1 MIRKHKK
8 DHLKKLAMPLSLAA
22 DDTIEN
28 SSTADDVLQFWTIHE
43 TRPYLVNLHPLRDG
57 ERQRPNH
64 GGTWLGPF
72 TGRPYLIAE
81 LAPVLKEV
89 MEYFSPPS
97 ITSYLHCLRSWWR
110 LFDRTEMTVLKL
122 SDIGEVHR
130 QRALDEGM
138 DRLVFSNFT
147 RLINIARATQGL
159 PQFYWKSPEQQTG
172 ARHLPQQWQI
182 RVLRTT
188 LKQEWF
194 KTLARWNRAER
205 LLEGAEPESST
216 EKILMKNYTYFQ
228 QIRTQTRK
236 GRPSS
241 IDLRQGVTATQFN
254 SRGFNATD
262 MLKGFYPDAAD
273 IRIAFHLCLA
283 NTGWNPSVLVNVNA
297 DSNFLEP
304 HPKDPGR
311 YILKGFK
318 ERGQS
323 EQTTD
328 GLYKTKSSA
337 GVILDTLTKRT
348 KPLRDQLKSSLKDL
362 LSLKDSYEATGNNL
376 ELQKTIKEISELEIG
391 IRSAWLYLTAKRDS
405 IHWLNNRNCSRSLS
419 GDRLKTFISD
429 IVDTVNKSQPADKQL
444 DDITPTDFRDAF
456 AAYAYEV
463 SGGAILFVMK
473 SLGHKKPS
481 TSQLYLDN
489 SLLNDQSAK
498 LYRSFSNALWNEI
511 DIQKI
516 VDPTIIAKTSRDG
529 DITEEER
536 ARLKLYRSLKVS
548 RVGVACKDPTQPPA
562 RLAPYFKPDGKKLC
576 TVQRCTLCL
585 ENAVILPESLSGLC
599 MRAAELN
606 WIKSTMPITTYLQ
619 SSFPEEE
626 YNTLMALSLFEP
638 NEVEKTTLSWLDRIT
653 NGQHIIVDFEGAQ

>member
-1 MIRKHKK
+1 MIRKYQK
-8 DHLKKLAMPLSLAA
+8 DQLKNLAKPLSLAA
-22 DDTIEN
+22 DDIIEN
-28 SSTADDVLQFWTIHE
+28 SSTTDDALQFWTIHK
-43 TRPYLVNLHPLRDG
+43 TRPHLVNLHPLKDG
-57 ERQRPNH
+57 ELERPIN
-64 GGTWLGPF
+64 GTWLGPF

-81 LAPVLKEV
+81 LAPILKEV
-89 MEYFSPPS
+89 MEYLAPAS

-110 LFDRTEMTVLKL
+110 LFDRTEITVQRL
-122 SDIGEVHR
+122 SDIGEIHR

-159 PQFYWKSPEQQTG
+159 SQLYWKSPEQQIN

-188 LKQEWF
+188 LKQQWF
-194 KTLARWNRAER
+194 KTLARWNRAEQ
-205 LLEGAEPESST
+205 LLDGAAPENNA
-216 EKILMKNYTYFQ
+216 EIILKKNYTYFQ
-228 QIRTQTRK
+228 KIRTLTGK
-236 GRPSS
+236 GRPAS
-241 IDLRQGVTATQFN
+241 IDLRQGVTAVSFN
-254 SRGFNATD
+254 SCGYNVTE

-304 HPKDPGR
+304 HPKDPDR
-311 YILKGFK
+311 YILRGFK

-337 GVILDTLTKRT
+337 GVILETLTKRT
-348 KPLRDQLKSSLKDL
+348 KPLRDQLKASLKDL
-362 LSLKDSYEATGNNL
+362 LSLRSIYEATGQNL
-376 ELQKTIKEISELEIG
+376 ELQKTIKEIADLEIG
-391 IRSAWLYLTAKRDS
+391 IRSPWLYLTAKRDS

-429 IVDTVNKSQPADKQL
+429 VIDLVNKHQPTDKQL

-473 SLGHKKPS
+473 ALGHRKPS

-498 LYRSFSNALWNEI
+498 LYRAFSNALWSEI

-536 ARLKLYRSLKVS
+536 ARLKRYRSLKVS

-562 RLAPYFKPDGKKLC
+562 RLAPYFKSDGKKLC

-606 WIKSTMPITTYLQ
+606 WIKSTMPVTTYLQ

-626 YNTLMALSLFEP
+626 FNTLKALSLFEK
-638 NEVEKTTLSWLDRIT
+638 NAVEALTSSWLDRIR
-653 NGQHIIVDFEGAQ
+653 NGQHIIVEFEGTQ